1 MLTGFVRTLILY
13 IAITSALR
21 LMGKRQVGQLQP
33 SELVIAIMVSE
44 VATVPMQD
52 FGIPLLYGIVP
63 IVTLLCAEMLS
74 SALCSVSL
82 KARSLLCGKP
92 DFLIRRGELD
102 RKKLTSL
109 RISVAELAEELRLK
123 GVFDP
128 GSVASAVLET
138 NGQLSILLK
147 PDQRPMS
154 YAGTGT
160 QPQNEPTHYTILI
173 IQGTLIRQNLI
184 LSGHD
189 KRWLQKLLTEHGLS
203 GPDDV
208 LLLSVDDMGG
218 VVLWPSQVRREP
230 EQEEGV

>member
-13 IAITSALR
+13 IVITSALR

-82 KARSLLCGKP
+82 KARSFLCGRP
-92 DFLIRRGELD
+92 DFLIRRGQLD
-102 RKKLTSL
+102 RKKLASL

-123 GVFDP
+123 GIFDP

-147 PDQRPMS
+147 PDQRPLT
-154 YAGTGT
+154 YAGTGSKST
-160 QPQNEPTHYTILI
+160 QEPEHYTILI
-173 IQGTLIRQNLI
+173 VQGTLVRQNLAVI
-184 LSGHD
+184 GHD
-189 KRWLQKLLTEHGLS
+189 ERWLRKLLSEHGLHR
-203 GPDDV
+203 PKEV
-208 LLLSVDDMGG
+208 LLLSVDDLGG
-218 VVLWPSQVRREP
+218 VVLWPRQVRREP
-230 EQEEGV
+230 GQEEGV